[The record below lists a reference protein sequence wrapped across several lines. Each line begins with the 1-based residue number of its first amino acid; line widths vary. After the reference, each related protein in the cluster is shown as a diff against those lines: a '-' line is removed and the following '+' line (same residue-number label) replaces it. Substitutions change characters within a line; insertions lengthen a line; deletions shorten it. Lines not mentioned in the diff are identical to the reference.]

1 MAKIFMRDPTTAS
14 SRIYVGSLS
23 EQATEA
29 QLEDLFSKYGPI
41 RGIMIS
47 KGYGFVQFET
57 DESAQN
63 AIQNEN
69 QQMFLNRK
77 LIVRTVQKNVEKHSA
92 GGGGAGGVGGSASG
106 GGGSSSGGGGGGGGA
121 SGGGGNSSNDGGSR
135 NNSNNNKGGN
145 DFRNNSA
152 PNAQPSMLGNN
163 SGFGL
168 PMFGGGSQPPPMSS
182 RWGPSNKMR
191 NQNIDKSSE
200 NGRERSP
207 LGDHRGRPSLHC
219 VQLWI

>member
-23 EQATEA
+23 EQATET
-29 QLEDLFSKYGPI
+29 QLDDLFSKYGPI

-57 DESAQN
+57 DDSAQN

-69 QQMFLNRK
+69 QQMFLNRR
-77 LIVRTVQKNVEKHSA
+77 LIVRTVQKNPEKHSM
-92 GGGGAGGVGGSASG
+92 GGGAGGGSSSNVGGSNVGGSTAGGGNLASG
-106 GGGSSSGGGGGGGGA
+106 GSGS
-121 SGGGGNSSNDGGSR
+121 GNNDGGNR
-135 NNSNNNKGGN
+135 ANNNLNKSGN
-145 DFRNNSA
+145 DLRNNSA
-152 PNAQPSMLGNN
+152 NASTSMLGNI
-163 SGFGL
+163 
-168 PMFGGGSQPPPMSS
+168 PMFGGGSQPPSMS

-191 NQNIDKSSE
+191 NQNDKPND

-207 LGDHRGRPSLHC
+207 LGDHRGRR
-219 VQLWI
+219 